1 MALLVDDGRVLLAH
15 RYPARR
21 WYPDCWDL
29 VGGHI
34 EPGETPEQAVRRE
47 CHEEIGVVAR
57 ALRPMAITLS
67 APGIEP
73 HAFVIT
79 EWDGEPTNAAI
90 EEHDELAWFTPAQ
103 LTALVMAHPSLKP
116 QILRAIHVSPR
127 YPGGPSHGTLLRIW
141 TRY

>member
-1 MALLVDDGRVLLAH
+1 MALLVDYGRVLLAH
-15 RYPARR
+15 RHPARR

-47 CHEEIGVVAR
+47 CYEEIGVVVR

-67 APGIEP
+67 TPGIEP

-103 LTALVMAHPSLKP
+103 LTALVMAHPVVEAADSP
-116 QILRAIHVSPR
+116 CHPRRAQVTGR
-127 YPGGPSHGTLLRIW
+127 PSRGTLLRIW
-141 TRY
+141 TR